1 VPTVPRK
8 STTFGTVPTVL
19 LALAMGGAVMWLF
32 GSHDRG
38 EAAAGNKAEK
48 LAPAIVHLE
57 GFTVNLADVEGN
69 RFLRVTMDLAID
81 HLPAPSIRDKPF
93 SGLPM
98 ARMRDSVLSVLT
110 VCKSE
115 ALLTAGGKERLKRD
129 LRVALNHDNPELGVR
144 EIYFTEFLV
153 QR

>member
-1 VPTVPRK
+1 MAEKTPTAAGPPAPIPVSSNPGLTAVPTVPRK

-69 RFLRVTMDLAID
+69 RFLRVTMDLA
-81 HLPAPSIRDKPF
+81 
-93 SGLPM
+93 
-98 ARMRDSVLSVLT
+98 
-110 VCKSE
+110 
-115 ALLTAGGKERLKRD
+115 
-129 LRVALNHDNPELGVR
+129 VR
-144 EIYFTEFLV
+144 TIFW
-153 QR
+153 